1 MAVLEPDQRPQ
12 SAGSLGGLALVGS
25 GVFGVFLRRFHPDQY
40 CADPAVFVHAP
51 DGGEG
56 APGAAAGRGDRAGRV
71 RGVPVPAGDQCDWVT
86 PSLFLPLIEGKDT
99 CVSKCKGIIKELSE
113 NFLSLTE
120 RYNLDILSKNYE
132 GTMDG
137 KDNIPRKFREELI
150 ESARAMRK
158 SPTHAE
164 LLMWRELREGQ
175 LRGYKFRRQHIIK
188 TFIIDFYCPE
198 AKLVIEIDGSVHRNQ
213 VEYDQIRENDLN
225 EMGYEV
231 LRFRNEEVVNEINLV
246 LESIEEKLSQLSDK
260 SM

>member
-1 MAVLEPDQRPQ
+1 
-12 SAGSLGGLALVGS
+12 
-25 GVFGVFLRRFHPDQY
+25 
-40 CADPAVFVHAP
+40 
-51 DGGEG
+51 
-56 APGAAAGRGDRAGRV
+56 
-71 RGVPVPAGDQCDWVT
+71 
-86 PSLFLPLIEGKDT
+86 
-99 CVSKCKGIIKELSE
+99 
-113 NFLSLTE
+113 
-120 RYNLDILSKNYE
+120 
-132 GTMDG
+132 MDG